1 MIGSPQHHM
10 TKKGEDLLDVA
21 RHYDLGWTEI
31 GSMYRQWDPWLP
43 PPGVNMLIPT
53 MWIVPTGRAAQI
65 VVNTGELRLYY
76 FVNNGT
82 QVYTYPIGMGV
93 LDFKTPTGNFH
104 VNQKKVNP
112 DWHIPKQ
119 LQKKYEMAVMPAG
132 PDNPM
137 GAFKLGLNWGDYGI
151 HGCNLPW
158 AVGRLVSHGCT
169 RLYPEDIKKLF
180 AMVPMGTKVEYIY
193 EPAKIGFRNGR
204 VFLSVHDDVYFKI
217 RSMLLHVLNMIER
230 QGCRTRWICAR
241 CCKRWK
247 SRPACPWMSP
257 RETPALGTPLN
268 EFSKI
273 KVAAR
278 FLRHQ
283 SAIGTGR
290 YLFVALRRCR
300 NASNKPDFFGFPDL
314 GRGPAG
320 PGGGPV

>member
-1 MIGSPQHHM
+1 MRKLSWCLTILLVLSVALPAWAGGPFNIRPPATASGIDPQAVTVIGAPQHHM

-31 GSMYRQWDPWLP
+31 GAMYRQWDPFLV
-43 PPGVNMLIPT
+43 PPGTDMLIPT
-53 MWIVPTGRAAQI
+53 LWIVPTGHAAQI
-65 VVNTGELRLYY
+65 IVNTGEMRLYY

-93 LDFKTPTGNFH
+93 LDYKTPTGKFS

-193 EPAKIGFRNGR
+193 EPAKIGFRSGR

-217 RSMLLHVLNMIER
+217 RSMLLHVLAMIEQKGVTNQVDMR
-230 QGCRTRWICAR
+230 KVLQAVEEQTGMPMDV
-241 CCKRWK
+241 
-247 SRPACPWMSP
+247 SR
-257 RETPALGTPLN
+257 G
-268 EFSKI
+268 
-273 KVAAR
+273 
-278 FLRHQ
+278 
-283 SAIGTGR
+283 
-290 YLFVALRRCR
+290 
-300 NASNKPDFFGFPDL
+300 
-314 GRGPAG
+314 AG
-320 PGGGPV
+320 DGGGLSLSQPSY

>member
-1 MIGSPQHHM
+1 MRKLSFLTILIVLSVALPAWAGGPFNIRPPATASGIDPQAVSVIGSPQHHM

-31 GSMYRQWDPWLP
+31 GSMYRQWDPFLP
-43 PPGVNMLIPT
+43 PPGTNILIPT

-65 VVNTGELRLYY
+65 VVNTGEMRLYY

-93 LDFKTPTGNFH
+93 LDYKTPTGKFS

-193 EPAKIGFRNGR
+193 EPAKIGFRSGR

-217 RSMLLHVLNMIER
+217 RSMLLHVMSLIEQKGLTDQVNMRKVLQTVEEQTGMPMDI
-230 QGCRTRWICAR
+230 TR
-241 CCKRWK
+241 
-247 SRPACPWMSP
+247 
-257 RETPALGTPLN
+257 G
-268 EFSKI
+268 
-273 KVAAR
+273 
-278 FLRHQ
+278 
-283 SAIGTGR
+283 
-290 YLFVALRRCR
+290 
-300 NASNKPDFFGFPDL
+300 
-314 GRGPAG
+314 AG
-320 PGGGPV
+320 DGGGLSLSQQNY

>member
-1 MIGSPQHHM
+1 MRKLAIPLAILIIFSLTLPVWAGGPFNVRMPAGRSGIDPQAMTVIGSPQHHM

-43 PPGVNMLIPT
+43 PPGVDMLIPT
-53 MWIVPTGRAAQI
+53 MWIAPAGHAAQI

-193 EPAKIGFRNGR
+193 EPAKIGFRNGK

-230 QGCRTRWICAR
+230 QGLSDQVEMR
-241 CCKRWK
+241 
-247 SRPACPWMSP
+247 
-257 RETPALGTPLN
+257 
-268 EFSKI
+268 
-273 KVAAR
+273 KV
-278 FLRHQ
+278 LQ
-283 SAIGTGR
+283 T
-290 YLFVALRRCR
+290 VEEQT
-300 NASNKPDFFGFPDL
+300 
-314 GRGPAG
+314 
-320 PGGGPV
+320 

>member
-1 MIGSPQHHM
+1 MVGSQQHHVI
-10 TKKGEDLLDVA
+10 KKGEDLLDIA
-21 RHYDLGWTEI
+21 RQYDLGWTEI
-31 GSMYRQWDPWLP
+31 GAMYRQWDPFLP
-43 PPGVNMLIPT
+43 PAGTNMLIPSL
-53 MWIVPTGRAAQI
+53 WIVPTGRSAQI
-65 VVNTGELRLYY
+65 VVNTGEMRLFY

-93 LDFKTPTGNFH
+93 LDYKTPTGNFS

-119 LQKKYEMAVMPAG
+119 LQKKYQMSVMPAG

-193 EPAKIGFRNGR
+193 EPAQIGFRQGR

-217 RSMLLHVLNMIER
+217 RSMILHVLNMLEQR
-230 QGCRTRWICAR
+230 GLADQVDTQKVMQTVEEQTGMPVDVT
-241 CCKRWK
+241 
-247 SRPACPWMSP
+247 
-257 RETPALGTPLN
+257 
-268 EFSKI
+268 KI
-273 KVAAR
+273 AGSSGGATTSS
-278 FLRHQ
+278 LR
-283 SAIGTGR
+283 
-290 YLFVALRRCR
+290 Y
-300 NASNKPDFFGFPDL
+300 
-314 GRGPAG
+314 
-320 PGGGPV
+320 

>member
-1 MIGSPQHHM
+1 MRKLPFLTILLVLSVALPAWAGGPFNIRPPAAASGLDPQAVTVIGSPQHHM

-31 GSMYRQWDPWLP
+31 GSMYRQWDPFLV
-43 PPGVNMLIPT
+43 PPGTNMLIPT

-65 VVNTGELRLYY
+65 VVNTGEMRLYY

-93 LDFKTPTGNFH
+93 LDYKTPTGKFT

-193 EPAKIGFRNGR
+193 EPAKIGFRSGR

-217 RSMLLHVLNMIER
+217 RSMLLHVLSLIEQKGLANQVEMR
-230 QGCRTRWICAR
+230 KVLQVVEEQTGMPMDITRG
-241 CCKRWK
+241 
-247 SRPACPWMSP
+247 SES
-257 RETPALGTPLN
+257 
-268 EFSKI
+268 
-273 KVAAR
+273 
-278 FLRHQ
+278 
-283 SAIGTGR
+283 
-290 YLFVALRRCR
+290 
-300 NASNKPDFFGFPDL
+300 
-314 GRGPAG
+314 
-320 PGGGPV
+320 GGGQSLSQQNY

>member
-1 MIGSPQHHM
+1 MRKLSLALTILLVLSVALPAWAGGPFNIRPPATASGLDPQAVSVIGSPQHHM

-31 GSMYRQWDPWLP
+31 GAMYRQWDPFLV
-43 PPGVNMLIPT
+43 PPGTNILIPT
-53 MWIVPTGRAAQI
+53 MWIVPTGRTAQI
-65 VVNTGELRLYY
+65 IVNTGEMRLYY
-76 FVNNGT
+76 FVNNGA

-93 LDFKTPTGNFH
+93 LDYKTPTGKFS

-119 LQKKYEMAVMPAG
+119 LQKKYEMSVMPAG

-193 EPAKIGFRNGR
+193 EPAKIGFRSGR
-204 VFLSVHDDVYFKI
+204 IFLSVHDDVYFKI
-217 RSMLLHVLNMIER
+217 RSMLLHVMSLIEQKGLTNQVDMR
-230 QGCRTRWICAR
+230 KVLQVVEEQTGMPMDITRGAE
-241 CCKRWK
+241 
-247 SRPACPWMSP
+247 S
-257 RETPALGTPLN
+257 
-268 EFSKI
+268 
-273 KVAAR
+273 
-278 FLRHQ
+278 
-283 SAIGTGR
+283 
-290 YLFVALRRCR
+290 
-300 NASNKPDFFGFPDL
+300 
-314 GRGPAG
+314 
-320 PGGGPV
+320 GGGLSLSRQSY

>member
-1 MIGSPQHHM
+1 MI
-10 TKKGEDLLDVA
+10 KKGEDLLDIA
-21 RHYDLGWTEI
+21 RLYDLGWTEI
-31 GSMYRQWDPWLP
+31 GAMYRQWDPFLP
-43 PPGVNMLIPT
+43 PVGTNMLIPSL
-53 MWIVPTGRAAQI
+53 WIVPTGHSAQI
-65 VVNTGELRLYY
+65 VVNTGEMRLFY

-93 LDFKTPTGNFH
+93 LDFKTPTGNFT

-119 LQKKYEMAVMPAG
+119 LQKKYQMSVMPAG

-193 EPAKIGFRNGR
+193 EPAQIGFRQGR

-217 RSMLLHVLNMIER
+217 RSMILHVLNMLEQR
-230 QGCRTRWICAR
+230 GLADQVDTQ
-241 CCKRWK
+241 
-247 SRPACPWMSP
+247 
-257 RETPALGTPLN
+257 
-268 EFSKI
+268 
-273 KVAAR
+273 KVM
-278 FLRHQ
+278 Q
-283 SAIGTGR
+283 TVEEQTGMP
-290 YLFVALRRCR
+290 VDVTKHGA
-300 NASNKPDFFGFPDL
+300 DL
-314 GRGPAG
+314 GEEPR
-320 PGGGPV
+320 VL

>member
-1 MIGSPQHHM
+1 MRKLSFLTILIVLSVALPAWAGGPFNIRLHASGSGVDPQAVTVVGSPQHHM
-10 TKKGEDLLDVA
+10 TKKGEDLLDIA

-31 GSMYRQWDPWLP
+31 GSMYRQWDPFLP
-43 PPGVNMLIPT
+43 PPGTNMLIPT

-65 VVNTGELRLYY
+65 VVNTGEMRLYY
-76 FVNNGT
+76 FVKNGT

-93 LDFKTPTGNFH
+93 LDYKTPTGKFS

-137 GAFKLGLNWGDYGI
+137 GAFKLGLSWGDYGI

-193 EPAKIGFRNGR
+193 EPAKIGFKNGR

-217 RSMLLHVLNMIER
+217 RSMLLHVMSLIEQKGLTDQVDMR
-230 QGCRTRWICAR
+230 KVLQVVEEQTGMPMDITR
-241 CCKRWK
+241 
-247 SRPACPWMSP
+247 
-257 RETPALGTPLN
+257 G
-268 EFSKI
+268 
-273 KVAAR
+273 
-278 FLRHQ
+278 
-283 SAIGTGR
+283 
-290 YLFVALRRCR
+290 
-300 NASNKPDFFGFPDL
+300 
-314 GRGPAG
+314 AG
-320 PGGGPV
+320 DGGGLSQSQNY

>member
-1 MIGSPQHHM
+1 MRKKALPLIILLINILAFPAWAGGPFNIRPPVSGSGVDPQAVTVIGSPQHHM
-10 TKKGEDLLDVA
+10 TKKGEDLLEVA

-31 GSMYRQWDPWLP
+31 GSMYRQWDPFLP
-43 PPGVNMLIPT
+43 PPGVNLLIPT
-53 MWIVPTGRAAQI
+53 LWIVPTGRSAQI
-65 VVNTGELRLYY
+65 VVNTGEMRLYY

-93 LDFKTPTGNFH
+93 LDYKTPTGKFT

-137 GAFKLGLNWGDYGI
+137 GAYKLGLNWGDYGI

-193 EPAKIGFRNGR
+193 EPAKIGFRGGR
-204 VFLSVHDDVYFKI
+204 IFLSVHDDVYFKI
-217 RSMLLHVLNMIER
+217 RSMLLHVLGLIEQKGLSDQVDMR
-230 QGCRTRWICAR
+230 KVLQVVEEQTGMPMDITRGAG
-241 CCKRWK
+241 
-247 SRPACPWMSP
+247 SGEGGSL
-257 RETPALGTPLN
+257 T
-268 EFSKI
+268 SY
-273 KVAAR
+273 
-278 FLRHQ
+278 Q
-283 SAIGTGR
+283 SG
-290 YLFVALRRCR
+290 Y
-300 NASNKPDFFGFPDL
+300 
-314 GRGPAG
+314 
-320 PGGGPV
+320 

>member
-1 MIGSPQHHM
+1 MRKTIIPVALLIIFSLALPAWSGGPHNVRLPASQSGIDPQAVTVVGSPQHHM
-10 TKKGEDLLDVA
+10 TRKGEDLLDVA
-21 RHYDLGWTEI
+21 RKYDLGWTEI
-31 GSMYRQWDPWLP
+31 GAMYRQWDPFLP
-43 PPGVNMLIPT
+43 PPGVDMLIPT

-65 VVNTGELRLYY
+65 VVNTGEMRLFY

-93 LDFKTPTGNFH
+93 LDYKTPTGNFH

-119 LQKKYEMAVMPAG
+119 LQAKYQMSVMPAG

-204 VFLSVHDDVYFKI
+204 IFLSVHDDVYFKI
-217 RSMLLHVLNMIER
+217 RSMLLHVLGMIER
-230 QGCRTRWICAR
+230 QGLTDQVDTR
-241 CCKRWK
+241 
-247 SRPACPWMSP
+247 
-257 RETPALGTPLN
+257 
-268 EFSKI
+268 
-273 KVAAR
+273 KV
-278 FLRHQ
+278 LQ
-283 SAIGTGR
+283 TVEEQTGMPMDITGG
-290 YLFVALRRCR
+290 A
-300 NASNKPDFFGFPDL
+300 D
-314 GRGPAG
+314 
-320 PGGGPV
+320 GGGMTMSQSNY

>member
-1 MIGSPQHHM
+1 MSLTILLVLSVALPAWAGGPFNIRPPATASGIDPQAVSVIGSPQHHM

-31 GSMYRQWDPWLP
+31 GSMYRQWDPFLP
-43 PPGVNMLIPT
+43 PPGVNILIPT

-65 VVNTGELRLYY
+65 VVNTGEMRLYY

-93 LDFKTPTGNFH
+93 LDYKTPTGKFT

-217 RSMLLHVLNMIER
+217 RSMLLHVLSMIEQKGLTDQVDMR
-230 QGCRTRWICAR
+230 KVLQVVEEQTGMPMDITR
-241 CCKRWK
+241 
-247 SRPACPWMSP
+247 
-257 RETPALGTPLN
+257 G
-268 EFSKI
+268 
-273 KVAAR
+273 
-278 FLRHQ
+278 
-283 SAIGTGR
+283 
-290 YLFVALRRCR
+290 
-300 NASNKPDFFGFPDL
+300 
-314 GRGPAG
+314 AG
-320 PGGGPV
+320 DGGGLSLSQQNY